1 MTAALF
7 TLAGTLVGVL
17 STLAVELVR
26 GRREDRTV
34 RRDDLRSVCAELA
47 SEVSRLRDLSHELY
61 RSRNDES
68 LRRAAAETHS
78 RARALWERL
87 RLTSSSVTT
96 QEAGRWLIHCAYHQ
110 WRSTQGD
117 PGDFWEARRGLDS
130 WLTRFYAAS
139 REELGL
145 RGQDVYEDP
154 PSGLPVPGGEPS
166 SPGP

>member
-26 GRREDRTV
+26 SRHENRKAL
-34 RRDDLRSVCAELA
+34 RDDLRSVCAELA

-61 RSRNDES
+61 RSPDDDY
-68 LRRAAAETHS
+68 LQRAAKETHS

-96 QEAGRWLIHCAYHQ
+96 QEAARWLIHCAYHQ
-110 WRSTQGD
+110 WRCTQGD
-117 PGDFWEARRGLDS
+117 PGDFWESRRGLDS
-130 WLTRFYAAS
+130 WLTKFYAAS

-145 RGQDVYEDP
+145 RGQDVYDDP
-154 PSGLPVPGGEPS
+154 PSGLPIPGEPS
-166 SPGP
+166 APQP